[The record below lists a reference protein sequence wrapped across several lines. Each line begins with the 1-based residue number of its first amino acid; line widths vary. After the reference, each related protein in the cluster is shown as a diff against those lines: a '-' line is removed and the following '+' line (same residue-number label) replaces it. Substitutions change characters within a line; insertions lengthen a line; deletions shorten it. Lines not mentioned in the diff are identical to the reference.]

1 MKKLLISLGIIFA
14 TSTLTAQSL
23 PNLANIRVKE
33 AIVFYKD
40 SSTTNVA
47 TIEGDALVSYEKSKL
62 RYLVDFA
69 NSKFEI
75 RRRGHLIETAN
86 IVSIHQDSSRIS
98 VKLDINAAEL
108 NIDVQ
113 RKVFVYGYAINGL
126 RVVKVSDV
134 FDIATQPE

>member
-14 TSTLTAQSL
+14 TSTLNAQSL
-23 PNLANIRVKE
+23 PKTANIRVKE

-47 TIEGDALVSYEKSKL
+47 TIEGDASISYEKSKL
-62 RYLVDFA
+62 QYLIDFA

-86 IVSIHQDSSRIS
+86 IVSVQQDSSRIT
-98 VKLDINAAEL
+98 VKLDVSDAEL

-113 RKVFVYGYAINGL
+113 RKVFVYGYVINGL